1 MAKKFPDLN
10 KDGKVTQADVLMGRG
25 VDLDRDDKA
34 MGSLMMPREG
44 FGIGSIASRAA
55 REVIKKFAS
64 KKGSKAADEPA
75 KKSKVADEPADGGVE
90 EGIDID
96 LEQQEDLLSTRN
108 GDALYFSK
116 EQLKALREEEG
127 LEGYAEMMGEF
138 ATIRE
143 VDDEIIEKGTAIG
156 YDKERIKRV
165 LEGKSVG
172 IDQIRTLYNNMVAK
186 RMREAE
192 DDAARDN
199 LNQGS
204 MLVPSER
211 QKRNIGALVSRL
223 VTKAVLTPEL
233 KAKAFNAKKVA
244 KKAGEEIDL
253 ENVNSPKN
261 QEFLDS
267 IVKQAEANEDIL
279 KNDFGLTNN
288 QLKVFAYISP
298 DLASYADAGSY
309 FISKLEKDGGTELL
323 SKLMSPMR
331 FKLFEKRH
339 GYKFETKKELEKFY
353 QDYLKLF
360 EKGADDKLRAKKQKG
375 GSMMVPPEMEMPVEE
390 PPVDTYDNISPEE
403 KAQNDATMLD
413 DGEMEEEYV
422 DYVAEQVLEPEEQ
435 DYLFKVLDA
444 DPKLEGILDKVM
456 LSASEFAGSGEVE
469 GPGTGIS
476 DSIPARLS
484 DGEFVITRKATDQ
497 IGADN
502 LQQMMDDA
510 ERAADGSLMGMAN
523 GGEANMDSLINPE
536 ETADPLDRFGMQKDD
551 EREIE
556 SLMLNSSRM
565 PSLMN
570 R

>member
-1 MAKKFPDLN
+1 MAKTFPDLN
-10 KDGKVTQADVLMGRG
+10 KDGKITQADVLMGRG

-34 MGSLMMPREG
+34 MGSLMVPREG

-75 KKSKVADEPADGGVE
+75 KKSKAADEPADGGVE

-96 LEQQEDLLSTRN
+96 LEQQEELLSTRN

-127 LEGYAEMMGEF
+127 LESYAEMLDEF
-138 ATIRE
+138 AAIRE

-156 YDKERIKRV
+156 YDKEKIKRTIQ
-165 LEGKSVG
+165 GKTAG
-172 IDQIRTLYNNMVAK
+172 IDHVRMLYNDMVQK
-186 RMREAE
+186 RMMDAE

-199 LNQGS
+199 LNEGS
-204 MLVPSER
+204 MLVS
-211 QKRNIGALVSRL
+211 
-223 VTKAVLTPEL
+223 
-233 KAKAFNAKKVA
+233 
-244 KKAGEEIDL
+244 
-253 ENVNSPKN
+253 
-261 QEFLDS
+261 
-267 IVKQAEANEDIL
+267 
-279 KNDFGLTNN
+279 
-288 QLKVFAYISP
+288 
-298 DLASYADAGSY
+298 
-309 FISKLEKDGGTELL
+309 SKMK
-323 SKLMSPMR
+323 
-331 FKLFEKRH
+331 
-339 GYKFETKKELEKFY
+339 
-353 QDYLKLF
+353 
-360 EKGADDKLRAKKQKG
+360 
-375 GSMMVPPEMEMPVEE
+375 MPVEE

-484 DGEFVITRKATDQ
+484 DGEFVITKKATDQ

-502 LQQMMDDA
+502 LQTMMDDA
-510 ERAADGSLMGMAN
+510 ERAADSSLMGMAE
-523 GGEANMDSLINPE
+523 GGKAGTNPFVNPE
-536 ETADPLDRFGMQKDD
+536 EMSDPLDRFEMDKDD
-551 EREIE
+551 ERDVERQ
-556 SLMLNSSRM
+556 MLYSSRM